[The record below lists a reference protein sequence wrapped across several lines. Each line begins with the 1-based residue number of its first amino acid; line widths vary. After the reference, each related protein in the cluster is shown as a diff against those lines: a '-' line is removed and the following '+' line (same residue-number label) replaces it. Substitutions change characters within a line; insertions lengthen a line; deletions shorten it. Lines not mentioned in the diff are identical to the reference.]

1 MGCAQAVEK
10 IVEVTVDRVVIKEVP
25 VYVDR
30 SVLRCGA
37 PCCCAPRPSPWRAG
51 CDGCLRGRETRQV
64 RAADL

>member
-1 MGCAQAVEK
+1 MGFAQAVEK

-37 PCCCAPRPSPWRAG
+37 PRCCAPAP
-51 CDGCLRGRETRQV
+51 
-64 RAADL
+64 